1 MFIFKKKIHFLTITL
16 LFASTVLLPMR
27 TATAQ
32 LKATLEGHT
41 DNVWSVAFSP
51 NGKMLA
57 SASWDQSVRLWNVNT
72 GRLLHTL
79 TGHTN
84 AIMSVAF
91 SPDGNTLASGS
102 WDGTIRLWNPRNGKL
117 KRTLTEHA
125 GGVTSVTFSPDGN
138 TLAGGSAD
146 RTIRLWNTNTWK
158 LKGTLTGHTD
168 VVESVAFSPDG
179 NTLASGSRDTTIRLW
194 NPNNERHKRTLT
206 EHTAPVSAVAFSPD
220 GNTLASG
227 GRDQTIRLWN
237 PINGREKETLTGYTD
252 GVNPVA
258 FSPDGATLLIG
269 GHGISVWDTQTGEY
283 KKALAEDIGTAMSV
297 IFSPDGQMVASGSA
311 DHKVRLWEFNASDY
325 EFPSITTNGMVR
337 LVYFLP
343 NDRPVRPDRIEAL
356 RQLIKDA
363 QQFFADEMERH
374 GFGGKTF
381 TIETDKSGEPVVHQ
395 IHGKFE
401 EDYYHHGNPDPPDY
415 KVWAELFE
423 HFNDPE
429 HIYFIAIDIS
439 QDTLDRACGLG
450 GPTFIPSGEGKP
462 AFVFDSAAVRHRG
475 ETPGEQILGGSAI
488 IPASGPC
495 FYDDR
500 GNRHPLGVTTHELGH
515 AFGIEHDSE
524 LRQGYDNETVMGGS
538 GHRLSEGNAE
548 WLSVSRFFN
557 NTPRSN
563 NSPGDIQLISKPTYS
578 PEGIKLHFE
587 VADTDGLH
595 QVQLLVPGN
604 LESGSWGAYRLYDY
618 KQLNGKRSRVEFI
631 NAALIVDPV
640 DRIMVQIIDKGGGIT
655 WATFL
660 TDIAA
665 LLPPSKV
672 VSIPDPNLAAAIRTK
687 LGLAPQVP
695 ITERRMRGLA
705 SLSADDSNIK
715 NLAGLEHATELVD
728 LGLGRNTISNY
739 DPLAQLS
746 KLKVLGLWANGIND
760 LNVLP
765 PMPQLELLDLNWN
778 DISDLSPLAK
788 FTSLKDLWLQG
799 NKLADTSTFFQLHN
813 GTFPPDEEVEVV
825 KERDNLDRV
834 YTLLIFQSLDLKV
847 RVNPNVTVYRSLNA
861 VQNALLSISPSSVTS
876 PAIGE
881 QLTFSLNIAGG
892 VAVAG
897 YQVTLQFDATAL
909 RYVES
914 SNGDYLPDGA
924 FFVPPVVKRNR
935 VELASSTLTG
945 VSNGDGTLAT
955 ITFEVLA
962 VKASTLTLSETLLS
976 NSTGNTFRPQIE
988 GGEIT
993 EPPKLTGDVNG
1004 DGVVNIQDLVLVAS
1018 NFGEAGQNVADVN
1031 GDGVVNIADLVL
1043 VAGALGNAAAAPLLY
1058 PDALEML
1065 TAADVGE
1072 WLSQAQHADLTDAT
1086 SQRGILM
1093 LQQLLAALI
1102 PKETSLLPNY
1112 PNPFNPETWIP
1123 YQLSEPTA
1131 VTLHIYAVDG
1141 TLIRTLALGHQP
1153 AGMYQS
1159 KSRAVYWDGKNE
1171 VGEPVASGV
1180 YFYTLSA
1187 GDFSATRKMLI
1198 RK

>member
-1 MFIFKKKIHFLTITL
+1 MKKIQYLTFTL
-16 LFASTVLLPMR
+16 LLTSILFLPIR
-27 TATAQ
+27 VATAQ

-51 NGKMLA
+51 NGNMLA

-79 TGHTN
+79 TEHTN
-84 AIMSVAF
+84 EVLSVAF
-91 SPDGNTLASGS
+91 SPDGNTLASAD
-102 WDGTIRLWNPRNGKL
+102 WDGTIHLWNPRNGNLKRTLTEHRGGVTSVAFSPDGETLASGSADQTVGLWNPNNGKL
-117 KRTLTEHA
+117 KRTLT
-125 GGVTSVTFSPDGN
+125 
-138 TLAGGSAD
+138 
-146 RTIRLWNTNTWK
+146 
-158 LKGTLTGHTD
+158 GHTD
-168 VVESVAFSPDG
+168 IVDAVVFSPDG

-194 NPNNERHKRTLT
+194 NPNNGRHKRTLT
-206 EHTAPVSAVAFSPD
+206 EHTAPVSALAFSPD
-220 GNTLASG
+220 SNTLASG
-227 GRDQTIRLWN
+227 GRDRTIRLWN
-237 PINGREKETLTGYTD
+237 PNNGQEKETLTGYTD

-269 GHGISVWDTQTGEY
+269 GHGISVWDTQTGQN
-283 KKALAEDIGTAMSV
+283 KKPLAGDIGGVLSV
-297 IFSPDGQMVASGSA
+297 VFSPDGEMVASGSA
-311 DHKVRLWEFNASDY
+311 DNKVRLWEFNVSDY
-325 EFPSITTNGMVR
+325 EIPSITTNGMVR
-337 LVYFLP
+337 VVYLLP
-343 NDRPVRPDRIEAL
+343 NDRPARPERVTAL
-356 RQLIKDA
+356 RELIKDA
-363 QQFFADEMERH
+363 QQFFADEMERQ
-374 GFGGKTF
+374 GYGRKTF
-381 TIETDKSGEPVVHQ
+381 TLETDKSGEPVVHR
-395 IHGKFE
+395 IDGKFNENYYNKNDKKTPDETIWE
-401 EDYYHHGNPDPPDY
+401 EI
-415 KVWAELFE
+415 VE
-423 HFNDPE
+423 HFDDLQ
-429 HIYFIAIDIS
+429 HIYFIAIDVS
-439 QDTLDRACGLG
+439 SEALGRDGGACGIG
-450 GPTFIPSGEGKP
+450 APSYFSFSNSRFASVNGL
-462 AFVFDSAAVRHRG
+462 ALRHRDITQG
-475 ETPGEQILGGSAI
+475 DEILGGMCF

-705 SLSADDSNIK
+705 SLRADDSNIK

-799 NKLADTSTFFQLHN
+799 NKLADTSTLFQLHN

-825 KERDNLDRV
+825 KERDNSDRA

-945 VSNGDGTLAT
+945 VSNRDGTLAT

-993 EPPKLTGDVNG
+993 EPPKLRGDVNG

-1031 GDGVVNIADLVL
+1031 GDGVINIADLVL

-1058 PDALEML
+1058 PEALEML

-1123 YQLSEPTA
+1123 YQLSEPA
-1131 VTLHIYAVDG
+1131 EVTLHIYAIDG
-1141 TLIRTLALGHQP
+1141 RLIRTLTLGHQP
-1153 AGMYQS
+1153 VGMYHTKTS
-1159 KSRAVYWDGKNE
+1159 AAYWDGRNE

-1187 GDFSATRKMLI
+1187 GNFSATRKMVI

>member
-1 MFIFKKKIHFLTITL
+1 MKKIQYLTFTL
-16 LFASTVLLPMR
+16 LLTSILFLPIR
-27 TATAQ
+27 VATAQ

-51 NGKMLA
+51 NGNMLA

-79 TGHTN
+79 TEHTN
-84 AIMSVAF
+84 EVLSVAF
-91 SPDGNTLASGS
+91 SPDGNTLASAD
-102 WDGTIRLWNPRNGKL
+102 WDGTIHLWNPRNGNLKRTLTEHRGGVTSVAFSPDGETLASGSADQTVGLWNPNNGKL
-117 KRTLTEHA
+117 KRTLT
-125 GGVTSVTFSPDGN
+125 
-138 TLAGGSAD
+138 
-146 RTIRLWNTNTWK
+146 
-158 LKGTLTGHTD
+158 GHTD
-168 VVESVAFSPDG
+168 IVDAVVFSPDG

-194 NPNNERHKRTLT
+194 NPNNGRHKRTLT
-206 EHTAPVSAVAFSPD
+206 EHTAPVSALAFSPD
-220 GNTLASG
+220 SNTLASG
-227 GRDQTIRLWN
+227 GRDRTIRLWN
-237 PINGREKETLTGYTD
+237 PNNGQEKETLTGYTD

-269 GHGISVWDTQTGEY
+269 GHGISVWDTQTGQN
-283 KKALAEDIGTAMSV
+283 KKPLAGDIGGVLSV
-297 IFSPDGQMVASGSA
+297 VFSPDGEMVASGSA
-311 DHKVRLWEFNASDY
+311 DNKVRLWEFNAADY
-325 EFPSITTNGMVR
+325 EIPSITTNGMVR
-337 LVYFLP
+337 VVYLLP
-343 NDRPVRPDRIEAL
+343 NDRPARPERVTAL
-356 RQLIKDA
+356 RELIKDA
-363 QQFFADEMERH
+363 QQFFADEMERQ
-374 GFGGKTF
+374 GYGRKTF
-381 TIETDKSGEPVVHQ
+381 TLETDKSGEPVAHR
-395 IHGKFE
+395 IDGKFNENYYNKNDKKTPDETIWE
-401 EDYYHHGNPDPPDY
+401 EI
-415 KVWAELFE
+415 VE
-423 HFNDPE
+423 HFDDLQ
-429 HIYFIAIDIS
+429 HIYFIAIDVS
-439 QDTLDRACGLG
+439 SEALGRDGGACGIG
-450 GPTFIPSGEGKP
+450 APSYFSFSNSRFASVNGL
-462 AFVFDSAAVRHRG
+462 ALRHRDITQG
-475 ETPGEQILGGSAI
+475 DEILGGMCF

-495 FYDDR
+495 FYEDR

-945 VSNGDGTLAT
+945 VSNRDGTLAT

-993 EPPKLTGDVNG
+993 EPPKLRGDVNG

-1072 WLSQAQHADLTDAT
+1072 WLSQAQHANLTDAT

-1093 LQQLLAALI
+1093 LQHLLTALI

-1123 YQLSEPTA
+1123 YQLSEPA
-1131 VTLHIYAVDG
+1131 EVTLHIYAIDG
-1141 TLIRTLALGHQP
+1141 RLIRTLALGHHHP
-1153 AGMYQS
+1153 GMYHS
-1159 KSRAVYWDGKNE
+1159 KSRAAYWNGKNAF
-1171 VGEPVASGV
+1171 GESVASGI
-1180 YFYTLSA
+1180 YFYTLTA
-1187 GDFSATRKMLI
+1187 GDFTATRKMLI

>member
-1 MFIFKKKIHFLTITL
+1 MFLKKGQFLTFTL
-16 LFASTVLLPMR
+16 LFTAIYLLPIA

-32 LKATLEGHT
+32 LKLTLEGHT
-41 DNVWSVAFSP
+41 DIVWSVAFRP
-51 NGKMLA
+51 NGVMLA
-57 SASWDQSVRLWNVNT
+57 SASWDKTIRLWNVKT
-72 GRLLHTL
+72 GRLLRTL
-79 TGHTN
+79 TEHTDAVMSVAFSPDGQTLASASWDGTIRLWN
-84 AIMSVAF
+84 PNNGKLKRTLTEHRGGVASVAF
-91 SPDGNTLASGS
+91 SPDGNTLASG
-102 WDGTIRLWNPRNGKL
+102 N
-117 KRTLTEHA
+117 
-125 GGVTSVTFSPDGN
+125 
-138 TLAGGSAD
+138 AD

-194 NPNNERHKRTLT
+194 NPNNGRHKRTLT
-206 EHTAPVSAVAFSPD
+206 EHTAPVSAIAFSPD

-227 GRDQTIRLWN
+227 GRDRTIRLWN
-237 PINGREKETLTGYTD
+237 PNNGQEKETLTGYTD

-269 GHGISVWDTQTGEY
+269 GHGISVWDTQAGQY
-283 KKALAEDIGTAMSV
+283 KKPLGDIGGVLSV
-297 IFSPDGQMVASGSA
+297 VFSPDGEMVASGSA
-311 DHKVRLWEFNASDY
+311 DNKVRLWEFNVSDY
-325 EFPSITTNGMVR
+325 EIPSITTNGMVR
-337 LVYFLP
+337 VVYLLP
-343 NDRPVRPDRIEAL
+343 NDRPARPERVTAL
-356 RQLIKDA
+356 RELIKDA
-363 QQFFADEMERH
+363 QQFFADEMERQ
-374 GFGGKTF
+374 GYGRKTF
-381 TIETDKSGEPVVHQ
+381 TLETDKSGEPVVHR
-395 IHGKFE
+395 IDGKFNENYYNKNDKKTPDETIWE
-401 EDYYHHGNPDPPDY
+401 EI
-415 KVWAELFE
+415 VE
-423 HFNDPE
+423 HFDDLQ
-429 HIYFIAIDIS
+429 HIYFIAIDVS
-439 QDTLDRACGLG
+439 SEALGRDGGACGIG
-450 GPTFIPSGEGKP
+450 APSYFSFSNSRFASVNGL
-462 AFVFDSAAVRHRG
+462 ALRHRDITQG
-475 ETPGEQILGGSAI
+475 DEILGGMCF

-495 FYDDR
+495 FYEDR

-604 LESGSWGAYRLYDY
+604 LESGSWGAYRLYNY

-799 NKLADTSTFFQLHN
+799 NKLADTSTLFQLHN

-825 KERDNLDRV
+825 KERDNSDRA

-897 YQVTLQFDATAL
+897 YQVTLQFEATAL

-993 EPPKLTGDVNG
+993 EPPKLRGDVNG

-1072 WLSQAQHADLTDAT
+1072 WLSQAQRLDLTET
-1086 SQRGILM
+1086 PTQQGIRYLE
-1093 LQQLLAALI
+1093 QLLTVLT
-1102 PKETSLLPNY
+1102 PKETALLANY

-1123 YQLSEPTA
+1123 YQLAKSSDVKIT
-1131 VTLHIYAVDG
+1131 IYDARGIVVRR
-1141 TLIRTLALGHQP
+1141 LELGHQP
-1153 AGMYQS
+1153 AGHY
-1159 KSRAVYWDGKNE
+1159 KDRSRAAYWDGRNDL
-1171 VGEPVASGV
+1171 GEPVASGV
-1180 YFYTLSA
+1180 YFYQLETDDVSLL
-1187 GDFSATRKMLI
+1187 RKMVTL
-1198 RK
+1198 K